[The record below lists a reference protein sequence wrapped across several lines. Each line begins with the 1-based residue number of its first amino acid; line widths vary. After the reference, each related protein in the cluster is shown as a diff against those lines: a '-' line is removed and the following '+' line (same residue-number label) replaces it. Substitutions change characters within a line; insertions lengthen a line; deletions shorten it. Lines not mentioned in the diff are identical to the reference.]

1 MSDYPTFGVKAKFG
15 NSVPWGAGGAYPRPM
30 TEPRTLGGRLRSLRV
45 GRGLKQAVVAD
56 AIGLGRPSLSMIEK
70 DRDQPGRETLLALAT
85 YYKVSVDY
93 LLTGETPSSVPEA
106 AQIVDR
112 PDEIA
117 LLDFWRGLD
126 GDQRETVLGLLG
138 ARLSARRAG

>member
-1 MSDYPTFGVKAKFG
+1 
-15 NSVPWGAGGAYPRPM
+15 
-30 TEPRTLGGRLRSLRV
+30 
-45 GRGLKQAVVAD
+45 
-56 AIGLGRPSLSMIEK
+56 MIEK